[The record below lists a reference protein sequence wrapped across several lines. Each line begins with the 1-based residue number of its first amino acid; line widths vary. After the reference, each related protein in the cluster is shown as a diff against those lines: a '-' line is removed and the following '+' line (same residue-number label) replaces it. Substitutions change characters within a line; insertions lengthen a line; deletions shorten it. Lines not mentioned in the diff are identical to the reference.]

1 MTREVAATT
10 AQRSCLPG
18 RHGLKREGIEVN
30 SEATGA
36 RVWVADDDKAVLEA
50 IGFMLDNHDLPY
62 RLFDSAEAMLDVL
75 GPSDRGCLLLDVRM
89 PGMDGLVLQ
98 DRLREAGIRRPVVF
112 ISGHGDIGT
121 AVRAVQAGALD
132 FLEKP
137 FDAELL
143 LEKLDNA
150 LEMDQVEQAGTA
162 AVADVEARLAK
173 LTPREREVMEGILEG
188 KLNKVIA
195 GELDISVRTVEI
207 HRSNVLDKLEARNGS
222 DLVRLVLSSYSYR
235 DWLL

>member
-1 MTREVAATT
+1 M
-10 AQRSCLPG
+10 
-18 RHGLKREGIEVN
+18 
-30 SEATGA
+30 SEQQGT
-36 RVWVADDDKAVLEA
+36 VWVADDDQAVREA
-50 IGFMLDNHDLPY
+50 IAFMLDHHARGY
-62 RLFDSAEAMLDVL
+62 RMFDSAEAMLEVVR
-75 GPSDRGCLLLDVRM
+75 PSDRGCLLLDVRM
-89 PGMDGLVLQ
+89 PGMDGLALQ
-98 DRLREAGIRRPVVF
+98 DQLRDAGILMPVVF

-137 FDAELL
+137 FDADIL

-150 LEMDQVEQAGTA
+150 LEIDQAGQASLAGIT
-162 AVADVEARLAK
+162 DVEARLAT

-195 GELDISVRTVEI
+195 AELDISVRTVEI
-207 HRSNVLDKLEARNGS
+207 HRANVLDKLEARNGS